1 MAVIEPA
8 TILQSFKDVAARSM
22 VLYVLGIAIVGVFVA
37 RYLYN
42 LFRPGLR
49 NVPGPLFAHLTSLYR
64 IKLVWKGGA
73 VENYSN
79 LHRKY
84 GSIVR
89 TGSNH
94 VSVSD
99 PAMIPLIYGISSKF
113 KKVSSSLHGT
123 CYCIAGS

>member
-1 MAVIEPA
+1 MISY
-8 TILQSFKDVAARSM
+8 IVAI
-22 VLYVLGIAIVGVFVA
+22 GIISLIIA

-49 NVPGPLFAHLTSLYR
+49 NVPGPLLAHLTSLYR

-73 VENYSN
+73 VQNYSS
-79 LHRKY
+79 LHKKY

-113 KKVSSSLHGT
+113 NKVSNFVHDAFS
-123 CYCIAGS
+123 YIAGLCYPYLYI

>member
-1 MAVIEPA
+1 M
-8 TILQSFKDVAARSM
+8 QSFRAVAAQNM
-22 VLYVLGIAIVGVFVA
+22 VLYVLGIGIICALVA

-49 NVPGPLFAHLTSLYR
+49 NVPGPWFAHLTSLYR

-73 VENYSN
+73 VASYSD

-94 VSVSD
+94 VSISD

-113 KKVSSSLHGT
+113 KKVSNSVHGT
-123 CYCIAGS
+123 CYCITSS